1 MFLNSLRCIGI
12 IDFMVQGIRKC
23 RFFFFSIGLFNNAK
37 QLLSVVMLN
46 TICVPV
52 KLDLEASQPSVC
64 KDVIPA
70 EICVCL

>member
-1 MFLNSLRCIGI
+1 MSF
-12 IDFMVQGIRKC
+12 F
-23 RFFFFSIGLFNNAK
+23 FFFFSIGLFNNAK

-52 KLDLEASQPSVC
+52 KLDLLEASQPSVC

>member
-1 MFLNSLRCIGI
+1 MSF
-12 IDFMVQGIRKC
+12 
-23 RFFFFSIGLFNNAK
+23 FFFFSIGLFNNAK